1 MSQRDRSTDAD
12 SPFIQLPC
20 LGRIVGDDRM
30 DTIVPAGQ
38 KVFLR
43 VDGPDVDGKSV
54 LTAVL
59 HIIRVLEVIEGGVES
74 IRA

>member
-38 KVFLR
+38 KIFLR
-43 VDGPDVDGKSV
+43 VDGPDIDIQ
-54 LTAVL
+54 AVL
-59 HIIRVLEVIEGGVES
+59 ATVLHVVWVLEVIESGVES